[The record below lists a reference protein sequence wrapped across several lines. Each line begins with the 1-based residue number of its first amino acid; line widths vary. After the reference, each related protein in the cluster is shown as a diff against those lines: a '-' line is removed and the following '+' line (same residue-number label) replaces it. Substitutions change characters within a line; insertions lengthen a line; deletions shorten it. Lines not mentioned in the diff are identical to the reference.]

1 MTVVQAD
8 GQNVSPVEV
17 DEFRI
22 GNGETYD
29 VIVQPKEAKA
39 YSIFVPTIAR
49 IGYALGTLAPE
60 LGMSA
65 PVPAMGPK
73 PVRTMADMGMAGMD
87 MSGSAST
94 SGAAD
99 ASGMAGMPGM
109 DTKPAANAAMA
120 GMAGMDMG
128 KPAANTPGAS
138 MAMPSKPADKAMAGM
153 PGMSDQTAAAPITCL
168 LYTSPSP
175 RDRTRSRMPSSA

>member
-1 MTVVQAD
+1 M
-8 GQNVSPVEV
+8 SPVEV

-109 DTKPAANAAMA
+109 
-120 GMAGMDMG
+120 
-128 KPAANTPGAS
+128 
-138 MAMPSKPADKAMAGM
+138 GM
-153 PGMSDQTAAAPITCL
+153 PGMGGLGGMIPGMGGGKLPKGMSQADLEAMAKEMGAGGGKGDLGKL
-168 LYTSPSP
+168 LGGGGKLPP
-175 RDRTRSRMPSSA
+175 GFPGKLPPGFGGN